1 MSEMNDTDRR
11 NAMRNVPKWAQR
23 VIEDRDRQIAQLTRR
38 VAELSEGPEDSDV
51 IEHDYVNPSRPLRKG
66 AVIRFLMG
74 EGEYIEVHHDRKG
87 GGFLE
92 LRGSGSQRDSGAL
105 AVQPQVSNVLRVR
118 LDRHW

>member
-11 NAMRNVPKWAQR
+11 NAMKNVPKWAQR
-23 VIEDRDRQIAQLTRR
+23 EIEALEQQVAQLTRR

-51 IEHDYVNPSRPLRKG
+51 IEHDYVSPSRPLRKG

-74 EGEYIEVHHDRKG
+74 EGEYIEIHHDRKG
-87 GGFLE
+87 GRFLE

-118 LDRHW
+118 MTGYW